1 MDIKDII
8 ALANAG
14 FTAQQIATMATTA
27 PAPAP
32 VPVPVPAPAPAPVPA
47 PAPAPAPVPVPAPVP
62 APAPAPAPVPVD
74 PIMEQLKA
82 LTTAVQTNAII
93 NSQMPIT
100 QPETPEDILASIIN
114 PPTIVNNK

>member
-27 PAPAP
+27 PAP
-32 VPVPVPAPAPAPVPA
+32 V
-47 PAPAPAPVPVPAPVP
+47 
-62 APAPAPAPVPVD
+62 PAPAPAPVPVD

-93 NSQMPIT
+93 NSQLPIT

>member
-32 VPVPVPAPAPAPVPA
+32 VP
-47 PAPAPAPVPVPAPVP
+47 
-62 APAPAPAPVPVD
+62 APVPVD

-82 LTTAVQTNAII
+82 LTTAVQSNAII
-93 NSQMPIT
+93 NSQLPIT

-114 PPTIVNNK
+114 PPSIVNNK

>member
-8 ALANAG
+8 ALASAG

-32 VPVPVPAPAPAPVPA
+32 APAPVPA
-47 PAPAPAPVPVPAPVP
+47 PAPAPV
-62 APAPAPAPVPVD
+62 PAPAPAPVPVD

-82 LTTAVQTNAII
+82 LTTAVQSNAII
-93 NSQMPIT
+93 NSQLPIT

>member
-8 ALANAG
+8 ALASAG

-32 VPVPVPAPAPAPVPA
+32 A
-47 PAPAPAPVPVPAPVP
+47 PAPVP

-82 LTTAVQTNAII
+82 LTTAVQSNAII
-93 NSQMPIT
+93 NSQLPIT

>member
-8 ALANAG
+8 TLANAG
-14 FTAQQIATMATTA
+14 FTAQQIATMAA
-27 PAPAP
+27 PP
-32 VPVPVPAPAPAPVPA
+32 VPT
-47 PAPAPAPVPVPAPVP
+47 PVPAPV
-62 APAPAPAPVPVD
+62 PAPVPVD

-82 LTTAVQTNAII
+82 LTAAVQTNAII
-93 NSQMPIT
+93 NSQLPIT

>member
-32 VPVPVPAPAPAPVPA
+32 VPV
-47 PAPAPAPVPVPAPVP
+47 
-62 APAPAPAPVPVD
+62 D

-93 NSQMPIT
+93 NSQLPIT

>member
-32 VPVPVPAPAPAPVPA
+32 APAPVPVPA
-47 PAPAPAPVPVPAPVP
+47 PAPAPAPV
-62 APAPAPAPVPVD
+62 PAPAPAPVPVD

-93 NSQMPIT
+93 NSQLPIT

>member
-32 VPVPVPAPAPAPVPA
+32 APVPA
-47 PAPAPAPVPVPAPVP
+47 PAPAPAPVP

-93 NSQMPIT
+93 NSQLPIT

>member
-32 VPVPVPAPAPAPVPA
+32 VPAPAPAPAPAPVPA
-47 PAPAPAPVPVPAPVP
+47 PAPAPV
-62 APAPAPAPVPVD
+62 PAPAPAPVPVD

-93 NSQMPIT
+93 NSQLPIT

>member
-1 MDIKDII
+1 MVIKDII

-27 PAPAP
+27 PA
-32 VPVPVPAPAPAPVPA
+32 
-47 PAPAPAPVPVPAPVP
+47 PAPVP

-93 NSQMPIT
+93 NSQLPIT

>member
-27 PAPAP
+27 PAP
-32 VPVPVPAPAPAPVPA
+32 VPA
-47 PAPAPAPVPVPAPVP
+47 PAPAPAPAPV
-62 APAPAPAPVPVD
+62 PVPVD

-93 NSQMPIT
+93 NSQLPIT

>member
-14 FTAQQIATMATTA
+14 FTAQQIATMATT
-27 PAPAP
+27 
-32 VPVPVPAPAPAPVPA
+32 
-47 PAPAPAPVPVPAPVP
+47 

-93 NSQMPIT
+93 NSQLPIT

>member
-27 PAPAP
+27 PAPTPVPAP
-32 VPVPVPAPAPAPVPA
+32 VPAPAPAPAPVPA
-47 PAPAPAPVPVPAPVP
+47 PAPAPA
-62 APAPAPAPVPVD
+62 PVD

-93 NSQMPIT
+93 NSQLPIT

-114 PPTIVNNK
+114 PPSIVNNK

>member
-8 ALANAG
+8 ALASAG

-27 PAPAP
+27 
-32 VPVPVPAPAPAPVPA
+32 
-47 PAPAPAPVPVPAPVP
+47 P

-82 LTTAVQTNAII
+82 LTTAVQSNAII
-93 NSQMPIT
+93 NSQLPIT

-114 PPTIVNNK
+114 PPSIVNNNK

>member
-32 VPVPVPAPAPAPVPA
+32 APT
-47 PAPAPAPVPVPAPVP
+47 PVPAPVP
-62 APAPAPAPVPVD
+62 APAPAPAPVPAPAPAPTPVD

-93 NSQMPIT
+93 NSQLPIT

-114 PPTIVNNK
+114 PPSIVNNK

>member
-32 VPVPVPAPAPAPVPA
+32 VPA
-47 PAPAPAPVPVPAPVP
+47 PAPAPAPV
-62 APAPAPAPVPVD
+62 PAPAPAPVPVD

-93 NSQMPIT
+93 NSQLPIT

>member
-8 ALANAG
+8 TLANAG
-14 FTAQQIATMATTA
+14 FTAQQIATMAT
-27 PAPAP
+27 PP
-32 VPVPVPAPAPAPVPA
+32 VPT
-47 PAPAPAPVPVPAPVP
+47 PVPAPVP
-62 APAPAPAPVPVD
+62 APVPTPVPAPVPVD

-82 LTTAVQTNAII
+82 LTAAVQTNAII
-93 NSQMPIT
+93 NSQLPIT

>member
-32 VPVPVPAPAPAPVPA
+32 VP
-47 PAPAPAPVPVPAPVP
+47 
-62 APAPAPAPVPVD
+62 APVPVD

-93 NSQMPIT
+93 NSQLPIT

>member
-32 VPVPVPAPAPAPVPA
+32 VPAPAPAPVPA
-47 PAPAPAPVPVPAPVP
+47 PAPAPV
-62 APAPAPAPVPVD
+62 PAPAPAPVPVD

-93 NSQMPIT
+93 NSQLPIT

>member
-32 VPVPVPAPAPAPVPA
+32 APT
-47 PAPAPAPVPVPAPVP
+47 PVPAPVP
-62 APAPAPAPVPVD
+62 APAPAPAPVPAPAPAPVD

-93 NSQMPIT
+93 NSQLPIT

-114 PPTIVNNK
+114 PPSIVNNK

>member
-8 ALANAG
+8 TLANAG
-14 FTAQQIATMATTA
+14 FTAQQIATMAT
-27 PAPAP
+27 PP
-32 VPVPVPAPAPAPVPA
+32 VPT
-47 PAPAPAPVPVPAPVP
+47 PVPAPV
-62 APAPAPAPVPVD
+62 PAPVPVD

-82 LTTAVQTNAII
+82 LTAAVQTNAII
-93 NSQMPIT
+93 NSQLPIT

>member
-14 FTAQQIATMATTA
+14 FTAQQIATMATT
-27 PAPAP
+27 
-32 VPVPVPAPAPAPVPA
+32 
-47 PAPAPAPVPVPAPVP
+47 
-62 APAPAPAPVPVD
+62 APAPVPVD

-93 NSQMPIT
+93 NSQLPIT

>member
-32 VPVPVPAPAPAPVPA
+32 APVPA
-47 PAPAPAPVPVPAPVP
+47 PAPA
-62 APAPAPAPVPVD
+62 PVD

-93 NSQMPIT
+93 NSQLPIT

-114 PPTIVNNK
+114 PPSIVNNK